1 MAPPSRR
8 PTQFFS
14 FFLLLLAG
22 HLSAGGD
29 PIPRALSLFSAE
41 ELATMPRVV
50 LATVKPER
58 TTTGTEGYAVPG
70 YPVVYI
76 AAWSDTYKAA
86 EVGDR
91 NAIIKLAGI
100 IAHERAHVDRGS
112 AEGPAYDAE
121 ILMLRRCGAPAAMI
135 DGVRQ
140 ARNDAERRHHEAARE
155 TKVTNALRAVSS
167 SRLAREP
174 LCIESGAAIV
184 GRCSK
189 ERV

>member
-1 MAPPSRR
+1 MAPQSRR

-22 HLSAGGD
+22 HLSAGAD

-41 ELATMPRVV
+41 ELATMPRLV

-86 EVGDR
+86 EAGDR

-100 IAHERAHVDRGS
+100 IAHECAHIDRGS

-140 ARNDAERRHHEAARE
+140 ARNDAERRHQKPR
-155 TKVTNALRAVSS
+155 
-167 SRLAREP
+167 
-174 LCIESGAAIV
+174 IESGAAIV
-184 GRCSK
+184 MRCSK
-189 ERV
+189 ETV